1 MVNVLELNLNPCVHL
16 EITTINC
23 DVPPRPLVL
32 SSFLDGYTGDIE
44 WITDV
49 PPNVH
54 LKLQEFVFPEHLNY
68 VELVTDSRS
77 SNATVRT
84 RRALDVEALE
94 GDIIWYSVV
103 CQRIGAT
110 VEIENGRNVEL
121 IDVNDNAP
129 EFQQANYSAS
139 VSEVAGINSTVI
151 KVEAE
156 DKDFSPE
163 FSILTYSLWGPNSD
177 YFSIR
182 EGDGNIMVK
191 KPLDYNEVNFF
202 NLTVQAKEKFGNQ
215 SATASLIINVEDY
228 DTLNPYFSQSVYHG
242 NISENQVGPLST
254 VPKVL
259 AQDGDKG
266 INEKIIYSIKLVN
279 PPAYNNS
286 FSINDAGVLEVKTSI
301 DREICPNLVVGIQAA
316 QKDKI
321 FKTADAVVLVTI
333 GDENDNYPVLSQA
346 SYDVLLPENFP
357 NGLEVLQITATDK
370 DEVKR

>member
-1 MVNVLELNLNPCVHL
+1 MLAECCHL
-16 EITTINC
+16 TVVISSIT
-23 DVPPRPLVL
+23 
-32 SSFLDGYTGDIE
+32 
-44 WITDV
+44 
-49 PPNVH
+49 
-54 LKLQEFVFPEHLNY
+54 K
-68 VELVTDSRS
+68 
-77 SNATVRT
+77 
-84 RRALDVEALE
+84 
-94 GDIIWYSVV
+94 
-103 CQRIGAT
+103 T

-242 NISENQVGPLST
+242 NISENQV
-254 VPKVL
+254 K
-259 AQDGDKG
+259 A
-266 INEKIIYSIKLVN
+266 
-279 PPAYNNS
+279 
-286 FSINDAGVLEVKTSI
+286 
-301 DREICPNLVVGIQAA
+301 
-316 QKDKI
+316 
-321 FKTADAVVLVTI
+321 
-333 GDENDNYPVLSQA
+333 
-346 SYDVLLPENFP
+346 LL
-357 NGLEVLQITATDK
+357 
-370 DEVKR
+370 